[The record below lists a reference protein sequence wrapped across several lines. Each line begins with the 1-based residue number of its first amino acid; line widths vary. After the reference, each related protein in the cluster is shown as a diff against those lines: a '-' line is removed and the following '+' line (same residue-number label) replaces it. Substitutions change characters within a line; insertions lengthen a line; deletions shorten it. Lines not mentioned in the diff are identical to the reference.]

1 MPIENLAKIFGPT
14 VLGYS
19 CADPDHHAILSE
31 TMVQKDVN
39 TNKQSLKKKF
49 ESFAIKIQHCLFQVM
64 ENLLKTPADY
74 WKPFI
79 DNSSSKSTSSREN
92 LFGKKIIS
100 FGLSLSL
107 KVYQQ
112 MVKVFLSFL
121 PHFIYRFT
129 KAWPYNTWQRK
140 KIL

>member
-100 FGLSLSL
+100 FGLSL
-107 KVYQQ
+107 
-112 MVKVFLSFL
+112 
-121 PHFIYRFT
+121 RFT
-129 KAWPYNTWQRK
+129 NKW
-140 KIL
+140 